1 MRTYALAAVT
11 AASLLLAACGGGSS
25 TPAVPAPAATTKPS
39 TQSSGTAVFVVK
51 IPPKLTNAART
62 PKYLTA
68 SVQAIEFSVT
78 QNNVS
83 AGYAFYPLSSSQT
96 YCSTPAGGGLTCT
109 LPVVA
114 LPGNDTIVVNT
125 YDQPNNFSA
134 NLISTGSVP
143 ATINAKQ
150 SNTIS
155 IVTSGIPTFF
165 AMSVDNPYPTGVATQ
180 ALHVLA
186 LDADAN
192 VIVGPYDVPITFTNS
207 DKSGAVTLSATSAAS
222 STAASALSLAFSG
235 AAVTGGATITV
246 QANSPAAVQNNGS
259 TPGAVF
265 VNPAGIGVTAA
276 PSYLLFSNA
285 SAAAQTFTAGGLGT
299 TAPYMADTNLD
310 IFGDFGIQ
318 VTGIYY
324 WNYENGCQ
332 NIASVTASGS
342 SFTVTPVHAGICYL
356 NLSDSAGHHGAL
368 PVIVQ
373 SL

>member
-1 MRTYALAAVT
+1 MRTHALTTVV
-11 AASLLLAACGGGSS
+11 AASLLLAACGGGST

-51 IPPKLTNAART
+51 IPPKVTTSART

-78 QNNVS
+78 QNNVG

-114 LPGNDTIVVNT
+114 VPGNDTIVVNT
-125 YDQPNNFSA
+125 YDRPNNASA
-134 NLISTGSVP
+134 NLISTGSVS

-150 SNTIS
+150 SNTIN

-165 AMSVDNPYPTGVATQ
+165 AMSVDNPYPAGASTQ

-207 DKSGAVTLSATSAAS
+207 DTSGAVTLSATSAAS
-222 STAASALSLAFSG
+222 SSAATALSLTFSG
-235 AAVTGGATITV
+235 AALTAGATITA
-246 QANSPAAVQNNGS
+246 QSNSPGTQNNG
-259 TPGAVF
+259 TQPGAVF
-265 VNPAGIGVTAA
+265 VNPTGIGVTAA

-285 SAAAQTFTAGGLGT
+285 KAAAQTFSTAGAGT
-299 TAPYMADTNLD
+299 TAPFTADTNQD
-310 IFGDFGIQ
+310 AFYDWGVQ
-318 VTGIYY
+318 VTGTWF
-324 WNYENGCQ
+324 WNSEIGCQ
-332 NIASVTASGS
+332 GIVSVTGSGS
-342 SFTVTPVHAGICYL
+342 SFTVTPVHAGVCYL
-356 NLSDSAGHHGAL
+356 NLSDAAGHHGAL
-368 PVIVQ
+368 PVVVQ
-373 SL
+373 AL